1 MDDIEISGHT
11 DQIIFAGDEDNLL
24 VVGRPCGGLDTAVYT
39 ADDLDLCMSALRQ
52 LCRAD
57 VQERVNRLGRGVRAW
72 QCLRRRGGRRG
83 SVRLR
88 GSGGRA
94 SRLHT
99 LAWRKARVRGRR
111 RMRRAAC
118 VSGGGSGGGGGLTWT
133 LPPITCRISTWTPWG
148 EGDSA
153 ATKTAPVSGSSAM
166 AAGGREGGSPAT
178 ARRRGE
184 RLLMAVDVD
193 VRFKIF
199 IIPPRVYL
207 FPISLFH
214 TPHCNA
220 RHHRQGSPTSSQ
232 GIRRL
237 RSQDRRR
244 ACQMERQDHQRTPR
258 RHTRKAQAAG
268 CQGREHCRQDRRRQ
282 LRASSCLQE
291 VSLVQDGY
299 A

>member
-1 MDDIEISGHT
+1 M
-11 DQIIFAGDEDNLL
+11 
-24 VVGRPCGGLDTAVYT
+24 
-39 ADDLDLCMSALRQ
+39 
-52 LCRAD
+52 
-57 VQERVNRLGRGVRAW
+57 
-72 QCLRRRGGRRG
+72 
-83 SVRLR
+83 
-88 GSGGRA
+88 
-94 SRLHT
+94 
-99 LAWRKARVRGRR
+99 
-111 RMRRAAC
+111 
-118 VSGGGSGGGGGLTWT
+118 
-133 LPPITCRISTWTPWG
+133 TCRISTWTPWG

-178 ARRRGE
+178 ARRRGD
-184 RLLMAVDVD
+184 RLLMAVDVDVD

-244 ACQMERQDHQRTPR
+244 ACQVERQDHQRTPR